1 MFQFK
6 TTKTIG
12 GHYLTLNLRNINPT
26 WLTGMWVGGGVWTF
40 LKQFLETMTD
50 FDAIGYGLVRT
61 GS

>member
-26 WLTGMWVGGGVWTF
+26 WLMGMGVGGR
-40 LKQFLETMTD
+40 
-50 FDAIGYGLVRT
+50 GLF
-61 GS
+61 